1 VDVQL
6 KLAVDVPEVPEVPEE
21 EEADF
26 WGTVIINNPD

>member
-6 KLAVDVPEVPEVPEE
+6 KLAVDVLEVPEVPEE
-21 EEADF
+21 EEVDF